1 VIIINAF
8 RSLRRRGIAA
18 VMLLATAGLVAA
30 CGSSSKSVAGSGG
43 PITVC
48 GDLALSGPYAQIGQ
62 TDNWGAEAYFKYINA
77 HGGIHGHKVN
87 YTVTDNQ
94 SQPAQS
100 ALIAQKCI
108 RQKKAAFIVGPE
120 SGADTEAALPIAIA
134 NKTILISLS
143 SGWQS
148 NGYKSSE
155 LTSYGF
161 PGFYDVFAEDQ
172 LASVKDVIVPQHM
185 TKVALIENAC
195 GPVCTSNQTTVQ
207 QLAKQDHFQ
216 LVGTQVVPLDAT
228 DITPQVLSLLNAKP
242 QIILFGLVPGPP
254 SITAIRAIR
263 NQDPNIPI
271 SECSACELPSFIT
284 AAGGA
289 TNMQHIYVLG
299 SMQNWL
305 INAQHGSSAVDKAT
319 AAGLQ
324 QYFSGM
330 KLAGFTSE
338 NQLDNSQ
345 EGWDA
350 GLEINWAV
358 TKAGKLDETTI
369 MHTLQHLNINTLGIV
384 WNRTPQ
390 NYENISQ
397 VDAAMEI
404 IKPDGTPALYKGG
417 T

>member
-1 VIIINAF
+1 V
-8 RSLRRRGIAA
+8 AA
-18 VMLLATAGLVAA
+18 LLLATAGLVAA
-30 CGSSSKSVAGSGG
+30 CGSSSKNVASSGG

-77 HGGIHGHKVN
+77 HGGVAGHKVK
-87 YTVTDNQ
+87 YTVVDNQ

-108 RQKKAAFIVGPE
+108 RQDKASFIVGPE

-155 LTSYGF
+155 ETSYGF
-161 PGFYDVFAEDQ
+161 PGFYDVFAQDQ
-172 LASVKDVIVPQHM
+172 LASVQNVIVPQHM
-185 TKVALIENAC
+185 TRVALIEDAC
-195 GPVCTSNQTTVQ
+195 GPVCTSNQATVQ
-207 QLAKQDHFQ
+207 QLAAKYHFK
-216 LVGTQVVPLDAT
+216 LVSTQIVPLDAT
-228 DITPQVLSLLNAKP
+228 DITPQVLALLNAKP

-263 NQDPNIPI
+263 QQSPTIPI
-271 SECSACELPSFIT
+271 SECSACELPSFIS

-305 INAQHGSSAVDKAT
+305 TNAQKGSSAVDKAT

-324 QYFSGM
+324 QYFAGM

-338 NQLDNSQ
+338 NQIDNSQ

-358 TKAGKLDETTI
+358 NKAGKLDESSI
-369 MHTLQHLNINTLGIV
+369 ESALQHLNINTLGIV
-384 WNRTPQ
+384 WSRTPQ
-390 NYENISQ
+390 NYENISD

-404 IKPDGTPALYKGG
+404 IKPDGTPALYSAPSP
-417 T
+417 